1 MLEPL
6 LNLMSPARRARALHA
21 PLVAW
26 GEAHGLAFSSGKEG
40 ACSLAGEWGGRPV
53 RIDVQAASR
62 SYMDGQELSARC
74 DLGLDPLASVIVMNR
89 ALKRGIER
97 WGDYLYSQLTNSLQ
111 TMADTLPEE
120 VRWLATFR
128 DAGWPGP
135 DEAFWARH
143 AVLTD
148 APELARQMIDEA
160 TVAALMQWPDDAVQ
174 ADTPLMLMRLRGKLQ
189 LRLQLNRPRHPA
201 SEVAAL
207 DVFARLCQRTAQAE
221 GARLDISS
229 RG

>member
-6 LNLMSPARRARALHA
+6 LNLMSPGRRARAMHA
-21 PLVAW
+21 PLVSW
-26 GEAHGLAFSSGKEG
+26 GSAHGLAFSSGKDG
-40 ACSLAGEWGGRPV
+40 TCSLVGEWGGRPV

-62 SYMDGQELSARC
+62 SYMDGLELSARC

-128 DAGWPGP
+128 DAGWPAL
-135 DEAFWARH
+135 DEAFWARY

-148 APELARQMIDEA
+148 APELARHMIDEA
-160 TVAALMQWPDDAVQ
+160 AAAALMRWPDDAVQ
-174 ADTPLMLMRLRGKLQ
+174 ADTPLMLMRLRGKVQ
-189 LRLQLNRPRHPA
+189 MRLQLNRPRHPT

-207 DVFARLCQRTAQAE
+207 DVFARVCQRTAQAE
-221 GARLDISS
+221 GGRMDFSS
-229 RG
+229 RA